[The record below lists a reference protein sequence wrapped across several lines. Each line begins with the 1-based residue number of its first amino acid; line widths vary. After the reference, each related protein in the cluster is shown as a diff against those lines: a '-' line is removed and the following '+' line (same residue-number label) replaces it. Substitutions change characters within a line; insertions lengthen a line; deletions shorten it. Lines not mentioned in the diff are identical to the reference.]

1 MTQALQLKAV
11 KFAEV
16 PAGKSFYGSFC
27 DVYIRSTEGDNRA
40 YNFTLG
46 CWATFKPE
54 TLVTI

>member
-1 MTQALQLKAV
+1 MTQTMQLKAV

-27 DVYIRSTEGDNRA
+27 DVFIRSNEDDNRA

-46 CWATFKPE
+46 YWATFKPE
-54 TLVTI
+54 TLVTV